1 MTASNEE
8 GGSLV
13 FFDTTE
19 LIKRRKLGTPGHA
32 PSSERLHKWCHLIFW
47 GWLGWELVNRH
58 VKLNFGEP
66 EGGLMKFE

>member
-32 PSSERLHKWCHLIFW
+32 PSSERLHKWCHLM
-47 GWLGWELVNRH
+47 LRH
-58 VKLNFGEP
+58 RGTWYFG
-66 EGGLMKFE
+66 FEWAQESIGQDLKV